1 MKIYYRS
8 GIKPLKMVAPICES
22 GFLGTFILKLT
33 FLRDTMKRV
42 LDLPPNCVIEY
53 KAHKAAVA
61 DNSSFRNT
69 ETYR

>member
-1 MKIYYRS
+1 MR
-8 GIKPLKMVAPICES
+8 
-22 GFLGTFILKLT
+22 
-33 FLRDTMKRV
+33 RV
-42 LDLPPNCVIEY
+42 LNLPASCLIEY